1 MVAAKRRLFHAFR
14 ISRKLAL
21 LSGSFLLLLG
31 ASGTAALIFAPAG
44 MIPGFKDDTGGR
56 CKTVYQ
62 SEFRRGKER
71 RVIAVISTNDLE
83 TLDRVRTGMRIARH
97 LAETLNPDLVIVQV
111 ADHRGPTTRTELR
124 GNAIGAE
131 VAYAPNPSKT
141 LAVSKPWEARYV
153 DALPTSSGFYF
164 GNRNELRLTEL
175 ETINYDLELVEG
187 CDGDVID
194 EE

>member
-14 ISRKLAL
+14 ISRKLAF

-44 MIPGFKDDTGGR
+44 MIPGFKDDTGGH

-83 TLDRVRTGMRIARH
+83 TLDRVRTGMRITAAQRRARSCAVMRLVLKLLMH
-97 LAETLNPDLVIVQV
+97 RTQAGRWQYRSLGRRAMLTPCQPHQDSTSETVTNC
-111 ADHRGPTTRTELR
+111 GS
-124 GNAIGAE
+124 
-131 VAYAPNPSKT
+131 PNLKPSTMT
-141 LAVSKPWEARYV
+141 LSWLKAVMEM
-153 DALPTSSGFYF
+153 
-164 GNRNELRLTEL
+164 
-175 ETINYDLELVEG
+175 
-187 CDGDVID
+187 
-194 EE
+194 